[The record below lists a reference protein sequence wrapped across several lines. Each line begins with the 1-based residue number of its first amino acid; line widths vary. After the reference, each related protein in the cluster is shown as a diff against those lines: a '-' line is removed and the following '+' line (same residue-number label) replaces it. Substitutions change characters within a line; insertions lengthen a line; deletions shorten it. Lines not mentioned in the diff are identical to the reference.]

1 MDVFIEKA
9 KVKKVLRRKEYQ
21 EVFFK
26 SRLLNGSK
34 SLKIYDCKK
43 DIASLLKKSFW
54 GCRSVFEIH
63 WLRLFPV
70 KVCLDGVPLREFEE
84 KDYPEELKIRLMPEE
99 ERDKMFLDRL
109 SAFLQSYPK
118 KDDFDVAVYSLPSL
132 WLRAYACALLG
143 KARKNGYLDDEL
155 QQRRYSL
162 MLDLL
167 KMLDEPDCWLPLPAE
182 WPFCLSGLGGVS
194 EEVRENVAKR
204 MNIQLSDRMISIYFV
219 CLISALRYAYRSDI
233 FELKSYI
240 SQNYGMFSSKKI
252 DKALLLGCNGI
263 LSLYRLSKCVPNFI
277 IDAQLSL
284 EEIKYYLSQQ
294 NW

>member
-34 SLKIYDCKK
+34 SLKIYDCEK

-54 GCRSVFEIH
+54 GCRSVFESQ

-84 KDYPEELKIRLMPEE
+84 NDYPEELKIRLMPEE

-118 KDDFDVAVYSLPSL
+118 KTILTLPFIRCL
-132 WLRAYACALLG
+132 LCGCGLMPAL
-143 KARKNGYLDDEL
+143 
-155 QQRRYSL
+155 
-162 MLDLL
+162 
-167 KMLDEPDCWLPLPAE
+167 CWEKPE
-182 WPFCLSGLGGVS
+182 KTGIWMMNCSSGV
-194 EEVRENVAKR
+194 
-204 MNIQLSDRMISIYFV
+204 
-219 CLISALRYAYRSDI
+219 
-233 FELKSYI
+233 
-240 SQNYGMFSSKKI
+240 
-252 DKALLLGCNGI
+252 I
-263 LSLYRLSKCVPNFI
+263 L
-277 IDAQLSL
+277 
-284 EEIKYYLSQQ
+284 
-294 NW
+294 

>member
-34 SLKIYDCKK
+34 SLKIYDCEK

-99 ERDKMFLDRL
+99 ERGKMFLDRL

-143 KARKNGYLDDEL
+143 KARKTGIWMMNC
-155 QQRRYSL
+155 S
-162 MLDLL
+162 
-167 KMLDEPDCWLPLPAE
+167 
-182 WPFCLSGLGGVS
+182 SGV
-194 EEVRENVAKR
+194 
-204 MNIQLSDRMISIYFV
+204 
-219 CLISALRYAYRSDI
+219 
-233 FELKSYI
+233 
-240 SQNYGMFSSKKI
+240 
-252 DKALLLGCNGI
+252 I
-263 LSLYRLSKCVPNFI
+263 L
-277 IDAQLSL
+277 
-284 EEIKYYLSQQ
+284 
-294 NW
+294 

>member
-1 MDVFIEKA
+1 M
-9 KVKKVLRRKEYQ
+9 
-21 EVFFK
+21 
-26 SRLLNGSK
+26 
-34 SLKIYDCKK
+34 
-43 DIASLLKKSFW
+43 LKKSFW

-84 KDYPEELKIRLMPEE
+84 NDYPEELKIRLMPEE

-118 KDDFDVAVYSLPSL
+118 KDDFDIAVYSLPSL

-204 MNIQLSDRMISIYFV
+204 MNIQLSDRLISIYFV

-233 FELKSYI
+233 FELESYI
-240 SQNYGMFSSKKI
+240 RQNYGMFSSKKI
-252 DKALLLGCNGI
+252 DKALLLGCNSV
-263 LSLYRLSKCVPNFI
+263 LSLYRPSKCVPNFI

>member
-34 SLKIYDCKK
+34 SLKIYDCEK

-63 WLRLFPV
+63 WLRLFPA

-167 KMLDEPDCWLPLPAE
+167 KMLDEPDCWLPLFVRLRRRFRRSTGKCCQTDEYSVKRQADFNI
-182 WPFCLSGLGGVS
+182 FCLFNQRFALCLQ
-194 EEVRENVAKR
+194 KR
-204 MNIQLSDRMISIYFV
+204 YF
-219 CLISALRYAYRSDI
+219 
-233 FELKSYI
+233 
-240 SQNYGMFSSKKI
+240 
-252 DKALLLGCNGI
+252 
-263 LSLYRLSKCVPNFI
+263 
-277 IDAQLSL
+277 
-284 EEIKYYLSQQ
+284 
-294 NW
+294 